1 MLRRER
7 CTYKSNFAASTFG
20 GCLHCKFS
28 KSNVFCAMF
37 LGQLDLI
44 SGVGVGVDA
53 TYGRVSLLL
62 SIVRI
67 QTMLPL

>member
-1 MLRRER
+1 
-7 CTYKSNFAASTFG
+7 
-20 GCLHCKFS
+20 
-28 KSNVFCAMF
+28 MF

>member
-44 SGVGVGVDA
+44 SGVGVDA